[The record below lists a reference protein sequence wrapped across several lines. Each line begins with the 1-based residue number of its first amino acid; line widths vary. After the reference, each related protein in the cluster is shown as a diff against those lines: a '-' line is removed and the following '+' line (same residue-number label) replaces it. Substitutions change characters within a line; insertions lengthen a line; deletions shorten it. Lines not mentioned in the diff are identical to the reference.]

1 MARII
6 ILDETGSTNTEAA
19 LRDPEHGTVIACRR
33 QTAGRGQRGNTWE
46 AAAGEN
52 LTFSVV
58 LRPRAIAASR
68 QFEISEIVSL
78 AIVDVLRRHIGDGVS
93 IKWPNDIYY
102 RDLKICGILI
112 ENTVCG
118 DDIVRSIAGIG
129 INVNQE
135 KFFSDAPNPVSMRQ
149 VTHTRY
155 PLDSLLEE
163 FANEIVGDFN
173 RYESVQDFDAL
184 HSRYFASLW
193 RGIGCWKWLDAA
205 SGEMFEA
212 EIADVGPMGHI
223 TLSLP
228 DGTERVYAFKEVAA
242 VL

>member
-1 MARII
+1 MARIV
-6 ILDETGSTNTEAA
+6 ILDEAGSTNTEAA
-19 LRDPEHGTVIACRR
+19 RLDPGHGTVIVCRR

-58 LRPRAIAASR
+58 LRPRAIAASW

-78 AIVDVLRRHIGDGVS
+78 AIVDVLRRHMGDGVS

-118 DDIVRSIAGIG
+118 DGIVRSVAGIG

-149 VTHTRY
+149 VTHTSY

-163 FANEIVGDFN
+163 FVNEIVGDFD
-173 RYESVQDFDAL
+173 RYESAPDFDAL

-193 RGIGCWKWLDAA
+193 RGVGCWKWLDAA
-205 SGEMFEA
+205 SGETFDA
-212 EIADVGPMGHI
+212 EIAAVGPMGHI